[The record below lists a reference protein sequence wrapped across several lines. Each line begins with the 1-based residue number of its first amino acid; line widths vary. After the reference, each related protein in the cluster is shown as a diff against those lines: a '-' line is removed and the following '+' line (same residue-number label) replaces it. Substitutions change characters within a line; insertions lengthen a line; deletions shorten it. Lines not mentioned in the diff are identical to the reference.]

1 MWDAL
6 FFPPREPASL
16 GLMVRSAAKQRVSN
30 HGAAPSFETP
40 AFAALRRAP
49 QDEADRRRRTLKENM
64 TTILITGF
72 GPFPGAPYNPTE
84 MLVRALGKLRRP
96 ALHDVTIVTHVFPVS
111 YAAVDR
117 DLPALLA
124 KHKPDAVLMFGLAA
138 RTKHIRIETRARNAL
153 ALMPDAAS
161 ASLRRSQIAR
171 AAPAARSLPAPMRQ
185 LLAAA
190 RQARLPAALS
200 PDAGRYLCNYVS
212 WRAAEAAGK
221 PAGPRLAA
229 FVHVPLT
236 ARGPRPRRTGRRLTA
251 QDLAR
256 AGTRIL
262 LALTAAARR

>member
-1 MWDAL
+1 
-6 FFPPREPASL
+6 
-16 GLMVRSAAKQRVSN
+16 
-30 HGAAPSFETP
+30 
-40 AFAALRRAP
+40 
-49 QDEADRRRRTLKENM
+49 M
-64 TTILITGF
+64 TTILVTGF

-84 MLVRALGKLRRP
+84 VLVHALGKLRRP
-96 ALHDVTIVTHVFPVS
+96 ALRDVTIVTHVFPTS

-117 DLPALLA
+117 ELPALLA

-138 RTKHIRIETRARNAL
+138 RTKYIRIETRARNAL
-153 ALMPDAAS
+153 ALMPDATS

-171 AAPAARSLPAPMRQ
+171 EAPAAQRLSAPVRQ

-212 WRAAEAAGK
+212 WRATEAAGQ
-221 PAGPRLAA
+221 PWGPRLVA

-236 ARGPRPRRTGRRLTA
+236 AREPRPRRAGRRLTA
-251 QDLAR
+251 ADLAR

-262 LALTAAARR
+262 LALAAAARR

>member
-1 MWDAL
+1 
-6 FFPPREPASL
+6 
-16 GLMVRSAAKQRVSN
+16 
-30 HGAAPSFETP
+30 
-40 AFAALRRAP
+40 
-49 QDEADRRRRTLKENM
+49 M

-84 MLVRALGKLRRP
+84 RLVRALGSVRRP
-96 ALHDVTIVTHVFPVS
+96 ALRDVTIVTHVFPVS

-117 DLPALLA
+117 DLPTLLA

-138 RTKHIRIETRARNAL
+138 RTRYIRIETRARNAL
-153 ALMPDAAS
+153 ALMPDATS
-161 ASLRRSQIAR
+161 ASLRRSQIVR
-171 AAPAARSLPAPMRQ
+171 GAPAALPLPAPVRH

-200 PDAGRYLCNYVS
+200 PDAGRYLCNYLC

-221 PAGPRLAA
+221 PGGPRAAA

-236 ARGPRPRRTGRRLTA
+236 ARGAQARRGGRRFA
-251 QDLAR
+251 ADDLAR

-262 LALTAAARR
+262 LALAAAARR